1 MATASQKKHLVIGDT
16 AIPYRSYLDITSN
29 TPNFVAGSNILTTS
43 KQLMER
49 RPGFSD
55 NLETTPTAFTALARE
70 FKWSKFDGTSFYSM
84 VNDISGGVSKVYKLK
99 IGTDTSYVL
108 LFSSSTSAAFDFE
121 TSSNVLFFGNG
132 TDMRAWNGSGIPI
145 HGGLHGQRL
154 QYQSRLRVRGFRL
167 MREDG
172 ITVHLLG
179 FGGWA

>member
-1 MATASQKKHLVIGDT
+1 
-16 AIPYRSYLDITSN
+16 
-29 TPNFVAGSNILTTS
+29 
-43 KQLMER
+43 MER

-132 TDMRAWNGSGIPI
+132 TDMRAWSGSGIPI
-145 HGGLHGQRL
+145 RGGLRGQRL
-154 QYQSRLRVRGFRL
+154 RCQSRLQVQGLVLCGRMVL
-167 MREDG
+167 PCD
-172 ITVHLLG
+172 LLG
-179 FGGWA
+179 FGGGP